1 MAYRSAPEILSFPV
15 GLLDVNCYLVYPKQ
29 DGVLY
34 IIDPGG
40 NPEKILKQ
48 VENFHAGSYQVML
61 THAHVDHISALG
73 KLQEVLKF
81 DKVYLHPDDKPLYE
95 SPANA
100 LLPIM
105 PAAKNLPETAWPPP
119 ENGDLKVIATPGHT
133 FGGVCY
139 YFPALN
145 GVFTGDTLFAGS
157 VGRTDLPGS
166 GEHEELIGSIRLSL
180 FPLPDDTRVF
190 PGHGEETTIQIE
202 KQFNQFLR

>member
-1 MAYRSAPEILSFPV
+1 MTTRTAPEILSFPV
-15 GLLDVNCYLVYPKQ
+15 GLLDVNCYLVYPEQ

-48 VENFHAGSYQVML
+48 AESFQASSVQIML

-73 KLQEVLKF
+73 VLKEKLGVG
-81 DKVYLHPDDKPLYE
+81 KVYLHPDDEALYR

-105 PAAKNLPETAWPPP
+105 PAAEDLPETAWPPP
-119 ENGDLKVIATPGHT
+119 ENKDFKVLETPGHT
-133 FGGVCY
+133 FGSVCY
-139 YFPALN
+139 YFPEMNAL
-145 GVFTGDTLFAGS
+145 FTGDTLFAGS

-166 GEHEELIGSIRLSL
+166 GEHEELIAAIRQTLFSLPGS
-180 FPLPDDTRVF
+180 TRVF

-202 KQFNQFLR
+202 QNFNPFLK

>member
-1 MAYRSAPEILSFPV
+1 MTYRNAPEILSFPV
-15 GLLDVNCYLVYPKQ
+15 GLLDVNCYLVYPEQ

-40 NPEKILKQ
+40 SPEKILKQ
-48 VENFHAGSYQVML
+48 VEHFRASSYQVML

-73 KLQEVLKF
+73 ELNKVLNF
-81 DKVYLHPDDKPLYE
+81 GKVCLHPEDKPLYQ

-105 PAAKNLPETAWPPP
+105 PAAADLPETVWPPP
-119 ENGDLKVIATPGHT
+119 ENGNFKVIETPGHT

-139 YFPALN
+139 YFPGLNAL
-145 GVFTGDTLFAGS
+145 FTGDTLFAGS

-166 GEHEELIGSIRLSL
+166 GEHEDLIGSIRSAL
-180 FPLPDDTRVF
+180 FPLPDTTRVF
-190 PGHGEETTIQIE
+190 PGHGEETTIQME

>member
-1 MAYRSAPEILSFPV
+1 MRNAPEILSFPV
-15 GLLDVNCYLVYPKQ
+15 GLLDVNCYLIYPKQ
-29 DGVLY
+29 DGILY

-40 NPEKILKQ
+40 NAEKILKQ
-48 VENFHAGSYQVML
+48 AEGFHASGYQVML

-73 KLQEVLKF
+73 ELRKALGFE
-81 DKVYLHPDDKPLYE
+81 KVYLHPDDLPLYK

-105 PAAKNLPETAWPPP
+105 PAASGLPETAWPPP
-119 ENGDLKVIATPGHT
+119 ENGDFKVIETPGHT

-139 YFPALN
+139 YFPELQ

-166 GEHEELIGSIRLSL
+166 GEHEDLIGSIRLNL
-180 FPLPDDTRVF
+180 FPLPDTTRVF
-190 PGHGEETTIQIE
+190 PGHGEESTIKME

>member
-1 MAYRSAPEILSFPV
+1 MTYRNAPEIISFPV

-48 VENFHAGSYQVML
+48 VERFNAGSYQVML

-73 KLQEVLKF
+73 ELNKALNF
-81 DKVYLHPDDKPLYE
+81 GKVYLHPDDKPLYL

-105 PAAKNLPETAWPPP
+105 PAAKDLPETAWPPP
-119 ENGDLKVIATPGHT
+119 ENGDFKAIETPGHT
-133 FGGVCY
+133 FGGTCY
-139 YFPALN
+139 YFPELN
-145 GVFTGDTLFAGS
+145 GIFTGDTLFAGS
-157 VGRTDLPGS
+157 VGRTDLPGGDWATIKNS
-166 GEHEELIGSIRLSL
+166 LHRLSTL
-180 FPLPDDTRVF
+180 EKNYRVF
-190 PGHGEETTIQIE
+190 PGHGPSTTLADE
-202 KQFNQFLR
+202 KNFNPYMK

>member
-1 MAYRSAPEILSFPV
+1 MTYRNAPEIISFPV

-48 VENFHAGSYQVML
+48 VERFNASSYQVML

-73 KLQEVLKF
+73 ELNKALNF
-81 DKVYLHPDDKPLYE
+81 GKVYLHPDDKPLYL

-105 PAAKNLPETAWPPP
+105 PAAADLPETAWPPP
-119 ENGDLKVIATPGHT
+119 ENGDFKAIETPGHT
-133 FGGVCY
+133 FGGTCY
-139 YFPALN
+139 YFPELN

-166 GEHEELIGSIRLSL
+166 GEHEDLIGSIRNNL
-180 FPLPDDTRVF
+180 FTLPDETRIF
-190 PGHGEETTIQIE
+190 PGHGEESTIQIE

>member
-1 MAYRSAPEILSFPV
+1 MF
-15 GLLDVNCYLVYPKQ
+15 DVNCYLVYPKQ
-29 DGVLY
+29 NGVLY

-40 NPEKILKQ
+40 DPEKILKQ
-48 VENFHAGSYQVML
+48 VQTFQAGSYQIML

-73 KLQEVLKF
+73 ELTKQLNVE
-81 DKVYLHPDDKPLYE
+81 KVYLHPDDKPLYE

-100 LLPIM
+100 LLPII
-105 PAAKNLPETAWPPP
+105 PAAKDLPTTAWPPP
-119 ENGDLKVIATPGHT
+119 DHGDFKVIATPGHT

-139 YFPALN
+139 YFPDLN

-166 GEHEELIGSIRLSL
+166 GEHEELIENIRCYL
-180 FPLPDDTRVF
+180 FPLPDTTRVF
-190 PGHGEETTIQIE
+190 PGHGEETTIKLE

>member
-1 MAYRSAPEILSFPV
+1 MTYRNAPEIISFPV

-40 NPEKILKQ
+40 NAEKILKQ
-48 VENFHAGSYQVML
+48 VERFHASSYQVML

-73 KLQEVLKF
+73 ELNKALNF
-81 DKVYLHPDDKPLYE
+81 GKVYLHPEDKDLYN

-100 LLPIM
+100 LLPVM
-105 PAAKNLPETAWPPP
+105 PAAKDLPETAWPPP
-119 ENGDLKVIATPGHT
+119 ENGDFKVLATPGHT
-133 FGGVCY
+133 FGCVCY
-139 YFPALN
+139 YFPELN
-145 GVFTGDTLFAGS
+145 GVFTGDTLFCGS

-166 GEHEELIGSIRLSL
+166 GEHEDLLYSVRSQL

-190 PGHGEETTIQIE
+190 PGHDQETTIQTE
-202 KQFNQFLR
+202 KRFNQFFK